1 MDMKNLLRAV
11 MVLTVLVLAGIAALA
26 FWVGS
31 QVEELARRE
40 IAAFADAASIAGQ
53 VRLSAP
59 EVKEIKFSPLS
70 RRLTLRGAEMR
81 GEMPS
86 LPGSSLLYT
95 LEEASFRLPL
105 RVLLLFTPLRNTV
118 LPEKG
123 MLTVCE
129 SMRISNFAST
139 ISQGSTSARSTVRSE
154 EANQIRLESGLL
166 QELLEGTAARDTLKI
181 LYRMGIGELRASSV
195 ASSINMPDQ
204 GLRLDFNCDSMQM
217 RNWEGRFTEQA
228 SLDGIL
234 LKEGE
239 KELLRLGN
247 LTVTGYTMP
256 EEATAR
262 KLLALTDQPRPDRLA
277 LRALLLGMFASGEP
291 LVRKI
296 SATDLSIPLD
306 NQHVSCKNFTLSWPS
321 NTPLKY
327 GCSLERLSLPTA
339 LVERKSRLSLPGLPA
354 FVLDAQLDFESRGNG
369 VMHEQGTISAQT
381 LGALEYDFVISGGA
395 ASLSLQALLA
405 KTFSDVRLKY
415 TDQRLT
421 AYLVSNAVPVAQA
434 ATPALKTGIAQF
446 CSGDSPENT
455 ALRAALETFV
465 TSPGVLEIRSR
476 PGKSFRLLEVTS
488 ALAKGNLAALFNVT
502 AQAGKKSLEEQINA
516 LNTASTPA
524 DEVKR

>member
-11 MVLTVLVLAGIAALA
+11 MVLAVLVLAGIAALA
-26 FWVGS
+26 FWVGP

-40 IAAFADAASIAGQ
+40 IAAFADTASIPGQ
-53 VRLSAP
+53 LQLSAP
-59 EVKEIKFSPLS
+59 DVKEISFAPFS

-129 SMRISNFAST
+129 DMRISNFASV
-139 ISQGSTSARSTVRSE
+139 SSLGSISARSMARSE
-154 EANQIRLESGLL
+154 EADLIRLESGLVR
-166 QELLEGTAARDTLKI
+166 ELLEGAASRDTLNVF
-181 LYRMGIGELRASSV
+181 YRMGIRELRVSSMT
-195 ASSINMPDQ
+195 SSINIPEQ
-204 GLRLDFNCDSMQM
+204 SLRMALDCDSILV

-228 SLDGIL
+228 SVDGIL
-234 LKEGE
+234 LK
-239 KELLRLGN
+239 KDDSELLRLGN
-247 LTVTGYTMP
+247 ITFTGFTLP
-256 EEATAR
+256 EEAALR
-262 KLLALTDQPRPDRLA
+262 ELLALADRPRPDRLA
-277 LRALLLGMFASGEP
+277 LQALLLRMFASGDP

-296 SATDLSIPLD
+296 SATDLRVLLHGQEASF
-306 NQHVSCKNFTLSWPS
+306 KNFTLDWPS

-327 GCSLERLSLPTA
+327 GFSLDKLSLPTA

-354 FVLDAQLDFESRGNG
+354 LVLDAQLNFAARGDNA
-369 VMHEQGTISAQT
+369 MHEQGTISAQT
-381 LGALEYDFVISGGA
+381 LGALEYDFVISGRGE
-395 ASLSLQALLA
+395 SLSPRALFASVL
-405 KTFSDVRLKY
+405 SDVRLKY

-434 ATPALKTGIAQF
+434 ATPALKAGIAQF

-488 ALAKGNLAALFNVT
+488 ALAKGNPAALFSVT